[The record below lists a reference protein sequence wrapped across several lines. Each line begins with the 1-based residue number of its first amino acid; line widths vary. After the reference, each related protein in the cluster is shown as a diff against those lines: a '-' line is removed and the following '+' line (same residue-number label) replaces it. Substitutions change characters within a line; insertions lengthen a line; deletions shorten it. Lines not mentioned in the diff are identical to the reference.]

1 MNYQKR
7 QKTSANEGMD
17 IFVFLEGLWKL
28 TKIFFEITQ
37 NAISNIAQKSTDF
50 FIVFVPVLLLPFS
63 MGYHLLHLKALHWIW
78 PSLFSFKAM
87 IFFSKAPLWVHIS
100 SCYFFMF
107 FWIILFPDFITLS

>member
-37 NAISNIAQKSTDF
+37 NAISNIAQKSTL
-50 FIVFVPVLLLPFS
+50 IFS
-63 MGYHLLHLKALHWIW
+63 LCLF
-78 PSLFSFKAM
+78 PCSCSLFQWA
-87 IFFSKAPLWVHIS
+87 
-100 SCYFFMF
+100 
-107 FWIILFPDFITLS
+107 ITCST